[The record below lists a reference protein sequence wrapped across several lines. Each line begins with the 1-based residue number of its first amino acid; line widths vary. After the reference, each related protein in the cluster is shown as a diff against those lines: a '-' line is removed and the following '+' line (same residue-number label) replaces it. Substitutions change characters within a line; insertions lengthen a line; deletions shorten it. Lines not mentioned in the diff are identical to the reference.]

1 MQRRRKTQPI
11 IKKKN
16 QSIKTDPG
24 MIQMIE
30 LVDKSIK
37 MIIIILFHVF
47 KKTEK
52 KIKHEIETGN
62 MFLKDSNF

>member
-1 MQRRRKTQPI
+1 
-11 IKKKN
+11 
-16 QSIKTDPG
+16 